1 MEVKEEVKEQDLRRN
16 FIYEPYVIVKCS
28 NGEVKATLHQAII
41 QDPVKALET
50 AKRMA
55 EDMQKIGMVMEIGI
69 EEEELPF

>member
-1 MEVKEEVKEQDLRRN
+1 MEVKEEVKEKDLRRN

-41 QDPVKALET
+41 QDPTKALET
-50 AKRMA
+50 AKRMS
-55 EDMQKIGMVMEIGI
+55 EDLERIGMVTEIGI